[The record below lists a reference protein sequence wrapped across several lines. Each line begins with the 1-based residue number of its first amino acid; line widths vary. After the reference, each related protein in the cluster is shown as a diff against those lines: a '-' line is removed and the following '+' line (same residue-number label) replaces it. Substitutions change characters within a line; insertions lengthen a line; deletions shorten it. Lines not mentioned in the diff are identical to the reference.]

1 VPKNQREAEVLI
13 RGVHDQIIAGLM
25 RLHAEQLRA
34 DLLRSRVN
42 HGNRDVGREL
52 EMALELHQH
61 TDKWF
66 LKCQYRLKLA

>member
-1 VPKNQREAEVLI
+1 MPKNQREAEVLV
-13 RGVHDQIIAGLM
+13 RGLHDQIIAGLM

-34 DLLRSRVN
+34 DLVRSRV
-42 HGNRDVGREL
+42 NRDVGREL
-52 EMALELHQH
+52 EMALELNQH